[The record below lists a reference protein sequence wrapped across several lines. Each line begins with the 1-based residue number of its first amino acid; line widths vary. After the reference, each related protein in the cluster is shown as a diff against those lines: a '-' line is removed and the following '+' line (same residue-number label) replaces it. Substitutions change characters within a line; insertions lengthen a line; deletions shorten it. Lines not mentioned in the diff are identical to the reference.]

1 MFTSLVSALTGVP
14 VRKDIAMT
22 GEITLRG
29 RILPVGGIKEKV
41 LAAYR
46 AGIRTVLLPE
56 DNIKDTD
63 EIPQQVRRNI
73 RFVPLSIEKEALT
86 EALDGKKAGNNEDSK
101 I

>member
-1 MFTSLVSALTGVP
+1 MLFRS
-14 VRKDIAMT
+14 T

-73 RFVPLSIEKEALT
+73 RFVPLSIAKEALT